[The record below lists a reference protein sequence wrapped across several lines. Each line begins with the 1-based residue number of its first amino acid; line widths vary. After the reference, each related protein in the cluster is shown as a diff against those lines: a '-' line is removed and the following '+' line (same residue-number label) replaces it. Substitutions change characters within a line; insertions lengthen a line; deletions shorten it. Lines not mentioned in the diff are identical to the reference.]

1 MLFEK
6 RHNTAAGALRGLRGN
21 TVSLW
26 LPPQLYAAS
35 PPALRATGSTGKAA
49 TDFDLPARRPAGETV
64 RASQHR
70 AGCTDAAATPTSR
83 LARAT
88 ARRYPVSVL
97 KQASSFP
104 VVHRAAHALRP
115 SACPGLLRIV
125 AARDGGL
132 CRIKLP
138 GGALSAAQ
146 ARAIADASVQHA
158 AGAIE
163 VTNRANLQVR
173 GVRQGHDA
181 ALIEALIEA
190 GLGPSGAL
198 VEAAPWQTDASIK
211 AEPGPTRTVTA
222 SVETGT
228 SPLPTVTAPVETGP
242 SPTRTMTAPET
253 AHVDRAAYA
262 AASLADDVRNVMIS
276 PAAGRDP
283 FALFDTAPLCAESLA
298 LLQSEPRFAA
308 LSPKFAVLLDG
319 GEKLARVDHPHDVWL
334 AATQDADGVRF
345 VFGLAG
351 CPPEAG
357 SQHADHSGAL
367 AAVLPSQVCPL
378 IRALLHT
385 FLDLAAADATRMRHL
400 LASHGTGTLL
410 HHAQRYV
417 DFPLLRDTSLA
428 DWRRHTPADASLRLG
443 AHAQS
448 QPQTWHAGGQA
459 PLGRLDAV
467 TLHGLATLAQR
478 HGDGTLRMTPW
489 QSVLLRDIATHAVA
503 DVLTGL
509 AELGL
514 ATAPAQAITR
524 LIACTGSTGC
534 ARSLAD
540 TKADALR
547 LAPRLPA
554 GVELHL
560 SGCPRSCAAAH
571 CAPYTLL
578 AVAPGAY
585 DLYRRDGPPG
595 FGACVAQRLTIDEA
609 ADTLARLADIG
620 APIDVA
626 VKQTSQAKPMSHPD
640 A

>member
-1 MLFEK
+1 M
-6 RHNTAAGALRGLRGN
+6 
-21 TVSLW
+21 SLW

-70 AGCTDAAATPTSR
+70 AGCTDAAATPAPR

-97 KQASSFP
+97 KQASSSP
-104 VVHRAAHALRP
+104 VVHHAALALRP

-125 AARDGGL
+125 VARDGGL

-146 ARAIADASVQHA
+146 ARAIADASVLHA

-173 GVRQGHDA
+173 GVRSGQEA
-181 ALIEALIEA
+181 ALIEALVEA
-190 GLGPSGAL
+190 GLGPSGGLVAAELRASGAL
-198 VEAAPWQTDASIK
+198 TPARL
-211 AEPGPTRTVTA
+211 GPTRTVAAAEA
-222 SVETGT
+222 S
-228 SPLPTVTAPVETGP
+228 
-242 SPTRTMTAPET
+242 
-253 AHVDRAAYA
+253 HVDPTTTYA
-262 AASLADDVRNVMIS
+262 ATTLAADDVRNVMIS
-276 PAAGRDP
+276 PAAGRDS
-283 FALFDTAPLCAESLA
+283 FALFDTAPLCNELLA

-308 LSPKFAVLLDG
+308 LSPKFALLLDG
-319 GEKLARVDHPHDVWL
+319 GERLARIDHPHDVWL
-334 AATQDADGVRF
+334 AATQGSDAVRF

-351 CPPEAG
+351 CPPDAG
-357 SQHADHSGAL
+357 SQHANHGGAL
-367 AAVLPSQVCPL
+367 SAVLPSQVCAL

-400 LASHGTGTLL
+400 LATHSADALL

-417 DFPLLRDTSLA
+417 DFPLSRDASLA
-428 DWRRHTPADASLRLG
+428 DWQRGTPADASLRLG
-443 AHAQS
+443 AHEQR
-448 QPQTWHAGGQA
+448 QPDTWHAGGQ
-459 PLGRLDAV
+459 PSLGRLDAT
-467 TLHGLATLAQR
+467 TLHGLATLAQQ

-489 QSVLLRDIATHAVA
+489 QSVLLPDIATHAVA
-503 DVLTGL
+503 AAINGLT
-509 AELGL
+509 ELGL
-514 ATAPAQAITR
+514 ATDPVQAITR
-524 LIACTGSTGC
+524 VIACAGSTGC
-534 ARSLAD
+534 AKSFAD
-540 TKADALR
+540 TKGDALR

-554 GVELHL
+554 DVDVHL

-578 AVAPGAY
+578 AVAPGSY
-585 DLYRRDGPPG
+585 DLYRRDGQPG
-595 FGACVAQRLTIDEA
+595 FGACVARRLTIDQA
-609 ADTLARLADIG
+609 ADALTRLVAIDASVDAAID
-620 APIDVA
+620 APVDAHIHDA
-626 VKQTSQAKPMSHPD
+626 AGQSQRAKPMSNPD

>member
-1 MLFEK
+1 M
-6 RHNTAAGALRGLRGN
+6 
-21 TVSLW
+21 
-26 LPPQLYAAS
+26 
-35 PPALRATGSTGKAA
+35 
-49 TDFDLPARRPAGETV
+49 
-64 RASQHR
+64 
-70 AGCTDAAATPTSR
+70 
-83 LARAT
+83 
-88 ARRYPVSVL
+88 
-97 KQASSFP
+97 
-104 VVHRAAHALRP
+104 RP

-146 ARAIADASVQHA
+146 ARAIADASVLHA

-173 GVRQGHDA
+173 GVRQGHEA

-198 VEAAPWQTDASIK
+198 VEAALWTPTHASIK
-211 AEPGPTRTVTA
+211 AEPRPMQTATAPVETGPSPLPTVAA
-222 SVETGT
+222 SVETRT
-228 SPLPTVTAPVETGP
+228 SPLPTVTAPVETGT
-242 SPTRTMTAPET
+242 SPLPTMTAPET
-253 AHVDRAAYA
+253 AHVDRTAYA
-262 AASLADDVRNVMIS
+262 AATLADDVRNVMIS

-283 FALFDTAPLCAESLA
+283 FALFDTAPLCAELLA

-319 GEKLARVDHPHDVWL
+319 GEQLARVDHPHDVWL

-357 SQHADHSGAL
+357 GSQHADHSGAL
-367 AAVLPSQVCPL
+367 AAVLPSQVCTL

-400 LASHGTGTLL
+400 LASHGTDTLL

-417 DFPLLRDTSLA
+417 DFPLLRDASLA
-428 DWRRHTPADASLRLG
+428 DWRRHTLADASLRLG

-459 PLGRLDAV
+459 PLGRLDAAA
-467 TLHGLATLAQR
+467 LHGLATLAQR

-489 QSVLLRDIATHAVA
+489 QSVLLPGIATHAVA

-514 ATAPAQAITR
+514 ATAPAQTITR

-534 ARSLAD
+534 VKSLAD

-554 GVELHL
+554 GVDVHL

-585 DLYRRDGPPG
+585 DLYRRDGQSG
-595 FGACVAQRLTIDEA
+595 FGACVAQRLTLDEA
-609 ADTLARLADIG
+609 ADTLARLADID
-620 APIDVA
+620 APIDA
-626 VKQTSQAKPMSHPD
+626 LIDDAAKQTSQAKPMSHPD